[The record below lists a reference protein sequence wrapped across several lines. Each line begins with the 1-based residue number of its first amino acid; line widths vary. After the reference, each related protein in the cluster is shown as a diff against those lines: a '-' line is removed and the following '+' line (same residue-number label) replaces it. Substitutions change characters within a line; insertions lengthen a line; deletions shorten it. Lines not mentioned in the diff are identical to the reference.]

1 MGRRQKK
8 GRDAADRGAE
18 HEREGP
24 AEPPP
29 RPRFRRLRRPGEPL
43 ELDLR
48 QNLAEPV
55 ADRALDF
62 ARVAGG
68 HGSGEGS
75 RTKRNFDQEPRRLA
89 LVDHRFETRIILD
102 QHRVTSSFMKGSAG
116 ALMGQSLRAHG
127 ANEKRAK
134 FRPPSGRMAAIAA
147 SNSGVGMGAPTA
159 RSAAQWAR
167 APIASIRWL
176 GWG

>member
-8 GRDAADRGAE
+8 GRHAADRGAE
-18 HEREGP
+18 HEDDGP
-24 AEPPP
+24 AEPSP

-55 ADRALDF
+55 ANRALDF

-68 HGSGEGS
+68 RGSGEES

-89 LVDHRFETRIILD
+89 LVDHGFE
-102 QHRVTSSFMKGSAG
+102 S
-116 ALMGQSLRAHG
+116 
-127 ANEKRAK
+127 
-134 FRPPSGRMAAIAA
+134 
-147 SNSGVGMGAPTA
+147 
-159 RSAAQWAR
+159 RS
-167 APIASIRWL
+167 P
-176 GWG
+176 